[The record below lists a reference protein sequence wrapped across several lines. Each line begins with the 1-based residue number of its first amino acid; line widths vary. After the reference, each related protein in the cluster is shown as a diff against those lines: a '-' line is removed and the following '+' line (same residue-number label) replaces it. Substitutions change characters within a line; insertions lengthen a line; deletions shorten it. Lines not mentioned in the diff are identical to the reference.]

1 MQRRVW
7 DIWTTFVGVF
17 DFVKLL
23 HLYLKFSDFPAD
35 IDWRFDGFAS
45 IVPSSI
51 DLVKFIKHLF
61 IMPKIKKFDINS
73 NIATYLSINQNDLF
87 IFLRIS
93 SRAVSI

>member
-35 IDWRFDGFAS
+35 IDWRFYGFAS

-51 DLVKFIKHLF
+51 DLVKFI
-61 IMPKIKKFDINS
+61 
-73 NIATYLSINQNDLF
+73 
-87 IFLRIS
+87 
-93 SRAVSI
+93 